1 MKKVGVTS
9 APLAAAL
16 ASSASTLRFRP
27 ESRGSSGGPQSAAT
41 PRSRATATQIVLGQ
55 DLRARHQL
63 DVRVPE
69 TLRVGRALDQFGR
82 AAGKIDAD
90 ERPMAENI
98 AHAVAEL
105 IAHLRDP
112 LIGGAAIGAGV
123 AAVFDE
129 RDGGARRS
137 QDMVGSVIHR
147 PIQPI
152 AGRQVRHAKTPDPAP

>member
-1 MKKVGVTS
+1 MI

-16 ASSASTLRFRP
+16 ASSASTRAFARITA
-27 ESRGSSGGPQSAAT
+27 GSSGGPQSAET
-41 PRSRATATQIVLGQ
+41 PRSRATAMQIVLGQ
-55 DLRARHQL
+55 GLRARHQL

-69 TLRVGRALDQFGR
+69 ALGIGGSLHQFGG
-82 AAGKIDAD
+82 AAGKLDAD
-90 ERPMAENI
+90 ERPMAEHI

-105 IAHLRDP
+105 IAHFGDP
-112 LIGGAAIGAGV
+112 LVGGAAIGAGV
-123 AAVFDE
+123 AAIFDQ
-129 RDGGARRS
+129 RDGGAPRS